1 MVLQLTLRRAQGGS
15 GNGKPLLVNH
25 DLLHCLLYKDIID
38 SLQVQMQIEAHF
50 VSDVLR
56 GDDATEMRIT
66 LIRYI
71 EDEMPPD
78 DE

>member
-1 MVLQLTLRRAQGGS
+1 MVFKGDCLSKMFLHERLTDPS
-15 GNGKPLLVNH
+15 
-25 DLLHCLLYKDIID
+25 
-38 SLQVQMQIEAHF
+38 QVQMQIEAHF
-50 VSDVLR
+50 ISDILR